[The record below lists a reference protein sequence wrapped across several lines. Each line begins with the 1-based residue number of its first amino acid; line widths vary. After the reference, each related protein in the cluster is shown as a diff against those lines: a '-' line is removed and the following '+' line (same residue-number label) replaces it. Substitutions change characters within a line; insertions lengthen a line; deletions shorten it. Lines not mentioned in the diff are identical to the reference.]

1 MRYRVIGSDEVS
13 GEAMELV
20 VEARSED
27 DARTK
32 ASARGLRPDSVEEAD
47 ALKPKPERPRTPAR
61 ERTGLGDDDDGESV
75 LEGPEREVWSGG
87 PSQWVNF
94 KKFAIALVAA
104 VALVLGAIYIPRW
117 LGVTDT
123 VWIAI
128 LIAVALP
135 AIYAFCVWLVTRAH
149 RYRVTDQRIEVT
161 TGILTRHSE
170 QVELYR
176 IIDAAPTQTIAQRL
190 LRRGTLTMDT
200 TDASMPKLALSWVPN
215 HLSLWDELRPIIA
228 ERRRHHR
235 ILEGV
240 GEI

>member
-47 ALKPKPERPRTPAR
+47 APAPEPTRRRAPAH
-61 ERTGLGDDDDGESV
+61 ERTGLGDDDDDAV
-75 LEGPEREVWSGG
+75 LEGPERELWVGG
-87 PSQWVNF
+87 PSQWINF
-94 KKFAIALVAA
+94 KKFAVALFAA
-104 VALVLGAIYIPRW
+104 VALALGAIYIPRW
-117 LGVTDT
+117 LGATDT

-128 LIAVALP
+128 VIAIALP
-135 AIYAFCVWLVTRAH
+135 GIYAFGVWLVMRAH
-149 RYRVTDQRIEVT
+149 RYRVTDQRIEVK

-176 IIDAAPTQTIAQRL
+176 IIDAAPTQTLAQRV

-200 TDASMPKLALSWVPN
+200 TDASMPKLVLAWVPD